1 MNLKEAIKNISIFKN
16 SSEEELE
23 FLEQISTVINYP
35 RNATLYYEA
44 ESISSLQ
51 FLIEGQIK
59 VYKVDKY
66 DNEIFLYYVNENNMI
81 SELSSIDSDT
91 IYCFSN
97 TEFLENSKVLM
108 IDYIQF
114 KQKFLS
120 SNNIVSKFVN
130 ELIVKNQQLQC
141 IINRELVFDATA
153 KVAYMLSNSLDM
165 FNKLKRTQAAF
176 MLHIQPETLSRV
188 LKRMVRNE
196 IIEVTKGE
204 VIIINE
210 DNLKSIFM
218 GVG

>member
-204 VIIINE
+204 VIIVNE

>member
-1 MNLKEAIKNISIFKN
+1 MNLKESIKKIPIFEN
-16 SSEEELE
+16 SSDEELE
-23 FLEQISTVINYP
+23 FLQQISTVVNYP

-44 ESISSLQ
+44 ENVSSLQ

-66 DNEIFLYYVNENNMI
+66 DNEIFLYYVNENSMI
-81 SELSSIDSDT
+81 SELSSLESDT

-97 TEFLENSKVLM
+97 TEFLENSKILM
-108 IDYIQF
+108 IDYPQF

-120 SNNIVSKFVN
+120 SNTVVSKFVN

-196 IIEVTKGE
+196 IIEVNKGE
-204 VIIINE
+204 VKIINE
-210 DNLKSIFM
+210 DSLKSIFL